1 MCPESEKH
9 MKRAK
14 RIVLSIFLMMT
25 AFLMSSF
32 PSHADIGPKPSI
44 SLEIKNAP
52 NDYYVGL
59 LVDRDGYINNL
70 EPDDEL
76 NVDELKAFETL
87 TGYEEDGWRLFTD
100 NPVTSVYFKS
110 NDEHKYDFTYMVPST
125 FKIIVVSYDGQ
136 VYVSNEIKREKFNAE
151 CTYDIESGELKEN
164 VLAGAGGY
172 VLFAVICYLATI
184 ILEGLALLIFGLFN
198 KKNIPCFIG
207 ANTITQL
214 FLNAVIIYL
223 HYHGGQLFMIFVVPV
238 AEILIMIIE
247 GLIYR
252 KRLVNKNDEVNTKK
266 NFFFGIFANIFSIAM
281 GLILLVLGL
290 KIAGFIAGLVLD

>member
-1 MCPESEKH
+1 
-9 MKRAK
+9 
-14 RIVLSIFLMMT
+14 
-25 AFLMSSF
+25 
-32 PSHADIGPKPSI
+32 
-44 SLEIKNAP
+44 
-52 NDYYVGL
+52 
-59 LVDRDGYINNL
+59 
-70 EPDDEL
+70 
-76 NVDELKAFETL
+76 
-87 TGYEEDGWRLFTD
+87 
-100 NPVTSVYFKS
+100 
-110 NDEHKYDFTYMVPST
+110 MVPST

-223 HYHGGQLFMIFVVPV
+223 HYHGAQLLMIFVIPA

-281 GLILLVLGL
+281 GLILLELGL